1 MTLFKT
7 NFALGGGG
15 VLLLVFQSLLL
26 GMRLATAAGQ
36 QWAVDNGVAAAWNTF
51 LPLLHKHRHAEL
63 AGIAL
68 PLLQQF
74 LKLW

>member
-1 MTLFKT
+1 
-7 NFALGGGG
+7 
-15 VLLLVFQSLLL
+15 
-26 GMRLATAAGQ
+26 MRLATAAGQ
-36 QWAVDNGVAAAWNTF
+36 QWAVDNGIAAAWNTF

-74 LKLW
+74 LKVW